1 MDDVYKNTSNY
12 LTITPSEWDVLSP
25 EDKTKHKWI
34 NQKGGNTGHFEF
46 PERYWRLKTEE
57 EFKKQE
63 EYILGLFNGTPVHR
77 IYFEDNVPLNMKKYF
92 VVELEGRYNKTDKK
106 TMTGDEYVLKKPSW
120 DYIFLGVKKFWYK
133 DN

>member
-1 MDDVYKNTSNY
+1 MDDVYKNMANY
-12 LTITPSEWDVLSP
+12 LTITPTDWDVLSQ
-25 EDKTKHKWI
+25 EDKKKYNWI

-57 EFKKQE
+57 ELKKQE
-63 EYILGLFNGTPVHR
+63 NYILELFNGTPVHR

-106 TMTGDEYVLKKPSW
+106 TMTGDEYILKKPSW
-120 DYIFLGVKKFWYK
+120 DYIFLEVKKFWYK

>member
-1 MDDVYKNTSNY
+1 MDEVYKNMANY
-12 LTITPSEWDVLSP
+12 LTITPTDWDVLSQ
-25 EDKTKHKWI
+25 EDKKKYNWI

-57 EFKKQE
+57 ELKKQE
-63 EYILGLFNGTPVHR
+63 NYILELFNGTPVHR

-106 TMTGDEYVLKKPSW
+106 TMTGDEYILKKPSW